1 MFDSPPLA
9 AVNFKK
15 LHPDARLPE
24 RATPGSAG
32 MDLHSVRGFDIEPGR
47 VQLVPCGFSMEMGR
61 EFEAQIRPR
70 SGLAVNHMVT
80 IINSPGTID
89 SDFRGEL
96 KVALVN
102 LGTRTFTVT
111 PGMRIAQMV
120 VQRLPVVVAKE
131 VDELSDTSRGEG
143 GFGSTGA

>member
-32 MDLHSVRGFDIEPGR
+32 MDLHSVSGFDIEPGR
-47 VQLVPCGFSMEMGR
+47 VQLIPCGFAMEMAR
-61 EFEAQIRPR
+61 QFEAQIRPR
-70 SGLAVNHMVT
+70 SGLAMKHMVT
-80 IINSPGTID
+80 LINSPATID

-102 LGTRTFTVT
+102 FGTRTFTVT
-111 PGMRIAQMV
+111 PGMRIAQMII
-120 VQRLPVVVAKE
+120 QELPDVIIKE
-131 VDELSDTSRGEG
+131 VDELSDSSRGEG